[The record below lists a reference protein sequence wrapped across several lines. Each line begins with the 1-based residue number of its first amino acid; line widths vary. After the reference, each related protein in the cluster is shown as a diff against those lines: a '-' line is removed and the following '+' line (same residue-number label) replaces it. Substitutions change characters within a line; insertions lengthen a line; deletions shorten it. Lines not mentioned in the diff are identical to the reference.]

1 MGAQPSIIFFDSFAP
16 MNIQINNLKKAFGEK
31 IAVDIPNFEIH
42 DGDILGLVGNN
53 GAGKTTLFRLLLD
66 LLKADEGRVL
76 LNFGLTNPHQEPASE
91 TLVDG
96 TPAAE
101 AFTVDP
107 SQSEDWKQHTGAYI
121 DEGFLID
128 FLTPEEYFE
137 FIAKVN
143 HIDKERLST
152 FLASLSKF
160 MNGEILGQKKLIR
173 DFSAGN
179 KQKIGIISAL
189 IAQPKL
195 LILDEPFNFLD
206 PSSQNFLKRLLL
218 NYHQTTGATIL
229 VSSHNL
235 QHTVEIS
242 NRVALMEQGS
252 IIKDLPNI
260 NGQAEKEL
268 EDYFNGTQDASE

>member
-1 MGAQPSIIFFDSFAP
+1 
-16 MNIQINNLKKAFGEK
+16 MNIQINNLRKAFGEK

-66 LLKADEGRVL
+66 LLRADEGQVL
-76 LNFGLTNPHQEPASE
+76 LSFGHNDPHQEPESE
-91 TLVDG
+91 TPVAV

-143 HIDKERLST
+143 HVDKERLST

-218 NYHQTTGATIL
+218 NYHQATGATIL

-242 NRVALMEQGS
+242 NRVALMESGS

-260 NGQAEKEL
+260 HGQAEKEL